1 MSKVKILS
9 FNKNCN
15 YHISDCL
22 TKFSWE
28 VENSLFC
35 ILKFNKKR
43 YLFFRKNSVEI
54 LLKENSRVSL
64 YAFGLN
70 GYKIATKILKVH
82 KKEVTQTLNKLKK
95 SDYKFNSTIE
105 SQSLKPF
112 KSRVQN
118 INFNT
123 KTFNLIQQQ

>member
-1 MSKVKILS
+1 MRKVKIIS
-9 FNKNCN
+9 FNKNSD
-15 YHISDCL
+15 YHISDCV

-28 VENSLFC
+28 VENALFC

-54 LLKENSRVSL
+54 LLKENSRFSL
-64 YAFGLN
+64 YAVGLN
-70 GYKIATKILKVH
+70 GYKIASKILKVH

-95 SDYKFNSTIE
+95 SDYKFNSKIE

-112 KSRVQN
+112 KPRVQN
-118 INFNT
+118 INFYI
-123 KTFNLIQQQ
+123 KTFNFKQTQ